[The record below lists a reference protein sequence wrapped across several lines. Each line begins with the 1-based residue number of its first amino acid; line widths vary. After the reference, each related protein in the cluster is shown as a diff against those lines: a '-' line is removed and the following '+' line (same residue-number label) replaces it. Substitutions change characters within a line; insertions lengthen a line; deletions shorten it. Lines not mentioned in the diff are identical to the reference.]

1 LILWRKGK
9 IHEVAIPA
17 VYGQTRFDINVRSNR
32 IKDFI
37 SVSDEAFARLIL
49 LAYHDQ
55 LKEDVLRRQVGDDK
69 ENLGTLSA
77 GLYTNKEVSRSSR
90 NAGWSIDGI
99 KKYMELMEGVK
110 QDRDSHPNMDNQYKE
125 MQQRQPCKKR
135 RLEPNIKMFEG
146 DLSSDSE
153 EEILE
158 CVGDVPAGRGANRR
172 RLARR
177 ESNCSASDDEV
188 YDEAIT
194 RTTAV

>member
-1 LILWRKGK
+1 MEGRKNPNAWTYVV
-9 IHEVAIPA
+9 EVAIPA

-55 LKEDVLRRQVGDDK
+55 LKEEVRRRRLGDDD
-69 ENLGTLSA
+69 NQGTLPV

-99 KKYMELMEGVK
+99 NKYMELVK
-110 QDRDSHPNMDNQYKE
+110 MVAQDRECNTAMDNQYKE
-125 MQQRQPCKKR
+125 MQQRRPCKKR

-153 EEILE
+153 EESLE
-158 CVGDVPAGRGANRR
+158 CVRGADMRGG
-172 RLARR
+172 ARR
-177 ESNCSASDDEV
+177 ASRGNDSDDEEF
-188 YDEAIT
+188 DKAIT
-194 RTTAV
+194 RTEAV